1 MRKAIVEVIN
11 ANDILA
17 KTEMMETYLMPKRK
31 TRTKPKTIPESL
43 GFFHRVR
50 FSFISGVSHI
60 FYSKSIPNKTR
71 KESEKFKL
79 ESH

>member
-17 KTEMMETYLMPKRK
+17 KTEMMETYLMPKRN

-50 FSFISGVSHI
+50 FSFTSGVSHI
-60 FYSKSIPNKTR
+60 VDSKSIQTR
-71 KESEKFKL
+71 HGKRVKNDL
-79 ESH
+79 N

>member
-17 KTEMMETYLMPKRK
+17 KTEMMETYLMPKRN

-43 GFFHRVR
+43 GLKH
-50 FSFISGVSHI
+50 SGTT
-60 FYSKSIPNKTR
+60 Y
-71 KESEKFKL
+71 
-79 ESH
+79 

>member
-17 KTEMMETYLMPKRK
+17 KTEMMETYLMPKRN

-60 FYSKSIPNKTR
+60 VDSKSIQTR
-71 KESEKFKL
+71 HGKRVKNNL
-79 ESH
+79 N